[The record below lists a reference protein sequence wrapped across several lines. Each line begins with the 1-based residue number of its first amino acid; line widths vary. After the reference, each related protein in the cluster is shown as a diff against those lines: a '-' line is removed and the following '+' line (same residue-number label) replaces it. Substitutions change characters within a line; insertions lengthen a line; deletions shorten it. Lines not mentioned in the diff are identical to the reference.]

1 MPQRDVPSPP
11 TPGGPVAKALLS
23 HMQANGPRLRALL
36 AEEAE
41 GARDLTPA
49 GEAGIRAHLRFV
61 AETLAALAMPHQA
74 TRLEGFA
81 ETLPTRLDDHAGE
94 REEAE
99 ARARE
104 ALAFETT
111 LQLGEGAADDPAVQ
125 GMIARRARLLTALQL
140 FLRLLDE
147 ALAPDGGLGEHA
159 LEWMSRNQSTLSVLN
174 ARTGLRTQEAR
185 GARVQGP
192 DVQTL
197 AQAAMVQ
204 AHVRFLVEALGA
216 GMAGG
221 AGGGSPA
228 GA

>member
-1 MPQRDVPSPP
+1 
-11 TPGGPVAKALLS
+11 VAKALLN

-41 GARDLTPA
+41 GAADLTPA

-61 AETLAALAMPHQA
+61 AETLAALAAPGRA

-81 ETLPTRLDDHAGE
+81 EHLPELLAAHEGE
-94 REEAE
+94 RADAE

-104 ALAFETT
+104 ALTFEAT
-111 LQLGEGAADDPAVQ
+111 LQLGEEARGDPSLQA
-125 GMIARRARLLTALQL
+125 MLARRARLMTAMQL

-147 ALAPDGGLGEHA
+147 ALAPDGGVGAAA
-159 LEWMSRNQSTLSVLN
+159 LEWMGRNQSMLSVLN
-174 ARTGLRTQEAR
+174 ARTGLRAQEAR

-197 AQAAMVQ
+197 AQASMVQ
-204 AHVRFLVEALGA
+204 AHVRFLVEAIGA
-216 GMAGG
+216 GMSGPGG
-221 AGGGSPA
+221 QPSH
-228 GA
+228 